1 MAIYAIITQ
10 GSNEY
15 YDDGLL
21 HISPARNHVSLNSLG
36 LPFAQLTAIEYAA
49 REAIR
54 KKVHARA
61 EVYMDENF
69 FRSLRLDYDSRKSNR
84 PKYLYEAPMARG
96 PTYYRV
102 ESCQTLL
109 DNLRSPEERK

>member
-1 MAIYAIITQ
+1 MAIYAVITQ

-21 HISPARNHVSLNSLG
+21 HISAARNHVSLNSLG
-36 LPFAQLTAIEYAA
+36 LPFAQLMAIDSAA
-49 REAIR
+49 RKAIR
-54 KKVHARA
+54 KEVHARA

-69 FRSLRLDYDSRKSNR
+69 FRSLLLDYNSRKSKR
-84 PKYLYEAPMARG
+84 PKYFYDAPMASG
-96 PTYYRV
+96 PSYYLL

-109 DNLRSPEERK
+109 DNLRPPEEQK